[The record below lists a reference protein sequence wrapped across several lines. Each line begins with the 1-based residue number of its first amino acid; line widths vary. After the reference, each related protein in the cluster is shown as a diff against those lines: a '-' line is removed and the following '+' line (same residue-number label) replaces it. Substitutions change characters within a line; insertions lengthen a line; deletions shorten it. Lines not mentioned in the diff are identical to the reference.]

1 MKGLF
6 LVLLLI
12 GHRNF
17 VQSMNFNTE
26 AHTYVYTK
34 LKLLSLQNYTIN
46 SLKLLIPYK
55 AKLFA
60 TVRNFQQHTAE

>member
-60 TVRNFQQHTAE
+60 IVRNFQQQIAK